1 MVRSLVNKLEGP
13 LDPDDVKI
21 AKEIL
26 HQKCLIGLM
35 DRMEESV
42 LRFHKYF
49 GFDNDPALD
58 CAKKQYTSEEKGS
71 RTEEQNRHFHPQL
84 DPKGGTYELLAK
96 KNSLDIVLYE
106 YAVRLFDEQGKW
118 MKQQKLI

>member
-26 HQKCLIGLM
+26 NQKCLIGLM

-42 LRFHKYF
+42 LRFHEYF
-49 GFDNDPALD
+49 GFDNDAALNCALD
-58 CAKKQYTSEEKGS
+58 QYTSKAKGS
-71 RTEEQNRHFHPQL
+71 RTEEQNSHSHPLL
-84 DPKGGTYELLAK
+84 DPKGETYKLLAK
-96 KNSLDIVLYE
+96 KNRLDIVLYE
-106 YAVRLFDEQGKW
+106 HAVRLFDEQGVW
-118 MKQQKLI
+118 MKKNKLI

>member
-26 HQKCLIGLM
+26 NQKCLVGLM

-42 LRFHKYF
+42 LRFHNYF
-49 GFDNDPALD
+49 GFDNDAALN
-58 CAKKQYTSEEKGS
+58 CALEQYTSKSKGS
-71 RTEEQNRHFHPQL
+71 RTEEQNSHTHPLL
-84 DPKGGTYELLAK
+84 DPKGETYELLAK
-96 KNSLDIVLYE
+96 KNRLDIVLYE
-106 YAVRLFDEQGKW
+106 YAVRLFDEQGVW
-118 MKQQKLI
+118 MKEHKLI